1 LSDQQK
7 TRIAALDAMIL
18 TWWMRDDAPQDM
30 KERVQWL
37 VEELE
42 EEKATIIVPTVA
54 LSEFLRGI
62 QPKYHGQVIEFFRI
76 RFVLA
81 EFNVQAAAIAS
92 RLIQHRSLEST
103 EGKPGAR
110 VCMRADAMIVATAIS
125 HQATIFYSDD
135 EECRKMAAMHIEAK
149 GLPNMGKEL
158 FPAPVASLPPSV
170 RTPPALPPPDS
181 SH

>member
-81 EFNVQAAAIAS
+81 EFNVPAVFLLASSIPPASYSPRPARGAWRGRQDVSAA
-92 RLIQHRSLEST
+92 
-103 EGKPGAR
+103 
-110 VCMRADAMIVATAIS
+110 
-125 HQATIFYSDD
+125 
-135 EECRKMAAMHIEAK
+135 
-149 GLPNMGKEL
+149 NMGNHGHPDCRLQTL
-158 FPAPVASLPPSV
+158 F
-170 RTPPALPPPDS
+170 ALRQS
-181 SH
+181 GAWGSFQSG